1 MGLTDQQKLY
11 SLSNYYLLLMVGDDE
26 IYGIISQDNALRVD
40 LNQLYDCGF
49 YLKEANFDELYAQGL
64 NIIKDEKLI

>member
-1 MGLTDQQKLY
+1 
-11 SLSNYYLLLMVGDDE
+11 MVGDDE
-26 IYGIISQDNALRVD
+26 ICGVISQDNALRID

-49 YLKEANFDELYAQGL
+49 YLKETNFDELYTQGL